1 MNEFVDSSIRAY
13 YKAAEEDDKVCVSR
27 VLEELEALDLDEPAW
42 EVVRSFYEK
51 QLFLGRLEVITRRL
65 IRSQH
70 HISIE
75 PYVTLVTL
83 LVRSNQLKEAR
94 KTIANGRAA
103 VGDGAAF
110 QWAILN
116 ALFIVEDFDECF
128 RMVQKMLSEEPDQF
142 GVRAMECKI
151 LWKLGRHR
159 DARVRLSKM
168 RLLLGDKIDNWTW
181 FGALASE
188 FHETRIA
195 KEIALGLVN
204 LMENM
209 GTPITPAVAF
219 YLITSGCELECKR
232 LIEKA
237 DPEECKDQAEL
248 NYFFEKAWE
257 FGSYKAVGRFGEAIL
272 RVYPDLIVEARL
284 ESLSLLQRLEGA

>member
-1 MNEFVDSSIRAY
+1 MNELIDSSIRAY
-13 YKAAEEDDKVCVSR
+13 HEAVAEDDKVRISR
-27 VLEELEALDLDEPAW
+27 ILEELEALDLDEPAW
-42 EVVRSFYEK
+42 MVVRSFYER
-51 QLFLGRLEVITRRL
+51 QVFLGRLEIITRRL

-75 PYVTLVTL
+75 PYVALVTL
-83 LVRSNQLKEAR
+83 LVRSNQLEEAR
-94 KTIANGRAA
+94 KTLAIGRAA
-103 VGDGAAF
+103 VGDDVAF
-110 QWAILN
+110 RWAILN
-116 ALFIVEDFDECF
+116 ALFVVEDFDECF
-128 RMVQKMLSEEPDQF
+128 RMVQTMLSEEPDQF

-151 LWKLGRHR
+151 LWKLERHK
-159 DARVRLSKM
+159 DARTRLSKM
-168 RLLLGDKIDNWTW
+168 RPLLGDKIDNWTW

-188 FHETRIA
+188 FHETQIA
-195 KEIALGLVN
+195 KEIALGLVK

-209 GTPITPAVAF
+209 GTQISPAVAF
-219 YLITSGCELECKR
+219 YLINSGFERECKR

-248 NYFFEKAWE
+248 SYLFERAWE

-272 RVYPDLIVEARL
+272 RVSPDLIVKGRL